1 MKSINSINSVRAG
14 LLVSLA
20 VLPFAVIGGVRAGAL
35 QPKVLVV
42 MLDGMRADA
51 VENAAAPNLQMLKE
65 GRWQPGYKCAWSL
78 TANTILD
85 APTISGPNH
94 LAIATGVTG
103 AKTGQRGNEPNK
115 CDHAKWPS
123 WLSRLVKLQP
133 NRKALFLFSWKW
145 DENISPDP
153 NVKFVHGSD
162 AANAA
167 AMPGILAEPD
177 APDAILWYIDWPD
190 HGGHGGGYYP
200 YTTAYFNT
208 IHLSDKAIG
217 AALRAIAARPTFPQE
232 DWLVIVVADHGGY
245 ARGHG
250 LMNGHATTIPFLVC
264 GRSVA
269 AGRIAGTPQN
279 HCVAA
284 TALRHFGINTE
295 DMELDGGAVGTASPA
310 ETPQRILKD
319 ALAVC
324 LPFEGKLP
332 ENLVASGPAPV
343 PSGAA
348 TIDAKGGFIGGAL
361 RLAPGTNGV
370 SFVRLD
376 GSEHLE
382 FENGGDFAF
391 AAWVRMDASP
401 TGDAV
406 VVANKDWRNGSNPGL
421 LVTAARKIN
430 GAKTPG
436 VCFNAGLKGRG
447 RIDLGPFDV
456 EPGKWTFYAVT
467 RDRYGSIRFYQG
479 GRDGYLYWIS
489 ENAAKIDAVSG
500 SPFCI
505 GQDATGCYPH
515 EFFGFV
521 DDFALW
527 TRTLSH
533 EEVRRIYESG
543 RKGIPLADLL

>member
-1 MKSINSINSVRAG
+1 
-14 LLVSLA
+14 
-20 VLPFAVIGGVRAGAL
+20 
-35 QPKVLVV
+35 
-42 MLDGMRADA
+42 
-51 VENAAAPNLQMLKE
+51 
-65 GRWQPGYKCAWSL
+65 
-78 TANTILD
+78 
-85 APTISGPNH
+85 
-94 LAIATGVTG
+94 
-103 AKTGQRGNEPNK
+103 
-115 CDHAKWPS
+115 
-123 WLSRLVKLQP
+123 
-133 NRKALFLFSWKW
+133 
-145 DENISPDP
+145 
-153 NVKFVHGSD
+153 
-162 AANAA
+162 
-167 AMPGILAEPD
+167 
-177 APDAILWYIDWPD
+177 
-190 HGGHGGGYYP
+190 
-200 YTTAYFNT
+200 
-208 IHLSDKAIG
+208 
-217 AALRAIAARPTFPQE
+217 
-232 DWLVIVVADHGGY
+232 
-245 ARGHG
+245 
-250 LMNGHATTIPFLVC
+250 MNGHATTIPFLVC
-264 GRSVA
+264 GRAVA
-269 AGRIAGTPQN
+269 AGRIAGTPHN

-284 TALRHFGINTE
+284 TALRHFGI
-295 DMELDGGAVGTASPA
+295 DCSGMELDGGAVGTESPA
-310 ETPQRILKD
+310 ETPQRTLKD

-324 LPFEGKLP
+324 LPFEGKQP

-343 PSGAA
+343 PSGSAD
-348 TIDAKGGFIGGAL
+348 IDAKGGFIGGAL

-382 FENGGDFAF
+382 FENGGDFAI

-421 LVTAARKIN
+421 LVTAARKVS

-436 VCFNAGLKGRG
+436 VCFNAGLKERG

-456 EPGKWTFYAVT
+456 EHGKWTFYAVT
-467 RDRYGSIRFYQG
+467 RDRYGSVRFYQG

-505 GQDATGCYPH
+505 GQDATGCYPY

-533 EEVRRIYESG
+533 DEIRHIYESG